1 MVESTLFE
9 SRPDGERIGRRKK
22 PATLAMSAVVHVL
35 LCGVLILIPLMQ
47 TQAVPPVALPPPPVQ
62 LTSPTRFVKLAAVR
76 PAGGGSS
83 RPAPAPSVAALPE
96 PMIDPTAIPDK
107 IAYIADAIYIGS
119 DASFRGGPN
128 GSSIGVGPGGPGVL
142 GGTGT
147 GDAPSFAP
155 PPPPPAPPVPPA
167 PKILVREPIRVS
179 GGHQN
184 SLLVHRV
191 DPVYPSLARTARV
204 EGTVI
209 AEARISTTGTIED
222 LRIISGHPLFHKAVQ
237 DALKQWRYRPTL
249 LNGEP
254 IDVITTITV
263 NFTLSQSR

>member
-179 GGHQN
+179 GGLKTLFSWTGWSRSTPPLPGLQELKGQL
-184 SLLVHRV
+184 SLKHES
-191 DPVYPSLARTARV
+191 PQPARSKICASSRGIHSFTK
-204 EGTVI
+204 
-209 AEARISTTGTIED
+209 
-222 LRIISGHPLFHKAVQ
+222 P
-237 DALKQWRYRPTL
+237 YRML
-249 LNGEP
+249 
-254 IDVITTITV
+254 
-263 NFTLSQSR
+263 